1 MKDLNFSDPITLAYN
16 QRGSIVIDDIIPKD
30 EDDPNYV
37 PQLANYGLIKIED
50 KNFDL
55 KCRKVHLNSSRNLSA
70 IGSDQEAVD
79 VLTTVCASRKE
90 KKVNYTV
97 KSFPHYGAYGFVNYD
112 EGDSSSYQSG
122 DTLDKSRSGGG
133 VFT

>member
-1 MKDLNFSDPITLAYN
+1 MKDLKFSDPISLAYN
-16 QRGSIVIDDIIPKD
+16 QRDSIVIDDIVPKD

-37 PQLANYGLIKIED
+37 PQLANYGLIKVAD
-50 KNFDL
+50 KNFNL
-55 KCRKVHLNSSRNLSA
+55 KCRKINLDSSRNLSA
-70 IGSDQEAVD
+70 IGSDQEAVN
-79 VLTTVCASRKE
+79 VLTIVCASRKE
-90 KKVNYTV
+90 KKVDYTV

-122 DTLDKSRSGGG
+122 STLDKGRNGGG